1 MLTQVNHWIE
11 AAGVAIDALL
21 LLRILQLRLYRTYL
35 FITLACVVS
44 LFFDSVGL
52 WLGTDSRESV
62 RVFLYS
68 RFLYAFLFPAASYD
82 VWEEVKT
89 QIAQIRRFAT
99 FRLVASLTLTAILGL
114 IIAGLAGNEE
124 NGSETFVGTFAIIL
138 WAAATTAS
146 LAFLWSLHRL
156 ARAQKIALPNNTAV
170 WLLYYQLSLAGEI
183 IACFLIIIGAQFNGF
198 VTNAFDIS
206 LNLYGVFITIWCIWR
221 LRALASDVPSAPENA
236 SL

>member
-1 MLTQVNHWIE
+1 MLTQVNHGIE
-11 AAGVAIDALL
+11 VAAIAVDALL

-35 FITLACVVS
+35 FITLACVVG

-68 RFLYAFLFPAASYD
+68 RFLYAFIFPAASYD

-89 QIAQIRRFAT
+89 HIARIRKLAL

-114 IIAGLAGNEE
+114 IIAGLSGNEE
-124 NGSETFVGTFAIIL
+124 NGNETFVGTFAIIL
-138 WAAATTAS
+138 WAAASTAS

-156 ARAQKIALPNNTAV
+156 TRAQKMVLPNNTAV
-170 WLLYYQLSLAGEI
+170 WLLYYQLLLAGEVV
-183 IACFLIIIGAQFNGF
+183 ACFLIIIGAQFNSF
-198 VTNAFDIS
+198 VTTAFDIS
-206 LNLYGVFITIWCIWR
+206 LNLYGVLITLWCIWK

>member
-11 AAGVAIDALL
+11 IAAVVVDALL

-35 FITLACVVS
+35 FITLACVVG

-52 WLGTDSRESV
+52 WLGMESRESV

-68 RFLYAFLFPAASYD
+68 RFLYAFIFPAASYD
-82 VWEEVKT
+82 VWEEIKS
-89 QIAQIRRFAT
+89 QIARIRRLAM
-99 FRLVASLTLTAILGL
+99 FRLLASLTLAAILGL
-114 IIAGLAGNEE
+114 IIAGFAGNEE
-124 NGSETFVGTFAIIL
+124 NGGETLMGTFAVIL
-138 WAAATTAS
+138 WAAASTAS

-156 ARAQKIALPNNTAV
+156 ARAQKITLPNNTAV
-170 WLLYYQLSLAGEI
+170 WLLYYQLSLAGEVV
-183 IACFLIIIGAQFNGF
+183 ACFLIIIGSQFNSF

-206 LNLYGVFITIWCIWR
+206 LNLYGVFITLWCIWK
-221 LRALASDVPSAPENA
+221 LRALTSDVPSAPENA

>member
-11 AAGVAIDALL
+11 VAGVVIDAVL

-35 FITLACVVS
+35 FITLACVVG

-68 RFLYAFLFPAASYD
+68 RFLYAFIFPAASYE
-82 VWEEVKT
+82 VWEEVKN
-89 QIAQIRRFAT
+89 QIARIRKFAM
-99 FRLVASLTLTAILGL
+99 FRLVASLALTAILGL
-114 IIAGLAGNEE
+114 IIAGFAGNGE

-138 WAAATTAS
+138 WAAASTAS

-170 WLLYYQLSLAGEI
+170 WLLYYQLLLAGEV

-198 VTNAFDIS
+198 VTNALDIS
-206 LNLYGVFITIWCIWR
+206 LNLYGVLITIWCIWK

>member
-11 AAGVAIDALL
+11 VAGAAVDALL

-35 FITLACVVS
+35 FITLASVIG

-52 WLGTDSRESV
+52 WLGTDSHESV

-68 RFLYAFLFPAASYD
+68 RFLYAFIFPAAAYD

-89 QIAQIRRFAT
+89 QIARIRKFAM
-99 FRLVASLTLTAILGL
+99 FRLVASLTLAAIFGL
-114 IIAGLAGNEE
+114 IIAGFAGNEE
-124 NGSETFVGTFAIIL
+124 SGSETLVGTFAIIL
-138 WAAATTAS
+138 WAAASTAS

-170 WLLYYQLSLAGEI
+170 WLLFYQLSLAGEVV
-183 IACFLIIIGAQFNGF
+183 ACFLIIIGAQFNTF
-198 VTNAFDIS
+198 VTNALDLA
-206 LNLYGVFITIWCIWR
+206 LNLYGILITLWCIWK
-221 LRALASDVPSAPENA
+221 LRALVSDVPSAPENA

>member
-21 LLRILQLRLYRTYL
+21 LLRILQLRLHRTYL
-35 FITLACVVS
+35 FITLACVVG

-89 QIAQIRRFAT
+89 QIGRIRKFAT

-114 IIAGLAGNEE
+114 IIAEFASNEE

-198 VTNAFDIS
+198 VTNALDIS
-206 LNLYGVFITIWCIWR
+206 LNLYGVFITIWCIWK